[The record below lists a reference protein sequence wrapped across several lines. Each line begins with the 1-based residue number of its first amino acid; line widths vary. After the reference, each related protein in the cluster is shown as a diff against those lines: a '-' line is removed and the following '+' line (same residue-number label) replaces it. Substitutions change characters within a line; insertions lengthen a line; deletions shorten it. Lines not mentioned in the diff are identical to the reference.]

1 MDRNRTNQII
11 ILKDLFDRAI
21 KIHGY
26 ETGFFGVDELPLND
40 EIILDTCNE
49 AGNISAYAIT
59 RDKVIATAGAS
70 KTFEE
75 LDLDDI
81 YTLQDII
88 RDEYEID

>member
-26 ETGFFGVDELPLND
+26 ETGFFGVGELPLND

-59 RDKVIATAGAS
+59 RDKVIPTAGTS

>member
-40 EIILDTCNE
+40 EIILDLLEVFAEIHRSITTYIVIHTVDITYS
-49 AGNISAYAIT
+49 ASNIIDYIHIT
-59 RDKVIATAGAS
+59 MH
-70 KTFEE
+70 
-75 LDLDDI
+75 
-81 YTLQDII
+81 II
-88 RDEYEID
+88 DSINI